1 MIILYITIGQ
11 PLLSCVDPASDIQ
24 ICSIV
29 IYYFRISLAG
39 SPDMDLLDVADSYH
53 KCSQYLFCRP
63 NIPFESIF
71 GALQVPGKVDL
82 NLLGVRE
89 GSQNS
94 LQSRKV
100 PSGTLAP
107 GTLARVHS
115 RIHSRHSFKYCWNS
129 LPAQTLGL
137 VVEMSHISDK

>member
-1 MIILYITIGQ
+1 
-11 PLLSCVDPASDIQ
+11 
-24 ICSIV
+24 
-29 IYYFRISLAG
+29 
-39 SPDMDLLDVADSYH
+39 MDLLDVADSYH

-71 GALQVPGKVDL
+71 GALQIPGKVDL